1 MNSAKTRR
9 RRMNARVVADARP
22 NARRARVGRLAFHPD
37 VVRTHPLSTRARRGV
52 LESIECDSF
61 FLHSK
66 KRSARIANSSPR
78 GRCDRH
84 HATRA
89 NTTRDETIST
99 TKSSRAVPAFSGAS
113 LRARVRWRRRRAR
126 GGVDA
131 RDVDRSRDRA
141 REGLAGGSATRG
153 AWTRV
158 LRMADACARG
168 RRARVARRPRDGISR
183 FRGFPLKPTE
193 NARRRARQH
202 FQSARAE

>member
-113 LRARVRWRRRRAR
+113 LRARTYG

-131 RDVDRSRDRA
+131 REAASTRATSIDREIARA
-141 REGLAGGSATRG
+141 RVSREGRRRA
-153 AWTRV
+153 
-158 LRMADACARG
+158 ARG
-168 RRARVARRPRDGISR
+168 RACYEWPMRARAGVARASRAARGTGSRDFEVS
-183 FRGFPLKPTE
+183 
-193 NARRRARQH
+193 H
-202 FQSARAE
+202 